1 MPTTLE
7 IQVDANPMLAFF
19 GRLRNTL
26 DAPNRDR
33 EGVGQ
38 GAMQAVH
45 VYAGA
50 MRRRFGEAAGGD
62 GTWPKLKPA
71 TIARKKKLT
80 AWPERIL
87 YLTGRLYSSLV
98 PDEPDNV
105 FDVMSDR
112 IRYGTATPY
121 AGYHQSGGARL
132 PRRTILIPPAE
143 ELLQKCIE
151 PIQAGW
157 MRTLETHAASVRN
170 AA

>member
-1 MPTTLE
+1 MPSTLE
-7 IQVDANPMLAFF
+7 IRTDANPMLAMF
-19 GRLRNTL
+19 GRIRQTL
-26 DAPNRDR
+26 DAPTRDGAG
-33 EGVGQ
+33 E

-45 VYAGA
+45 IYAGA
-50 MRRRFGEAAGGD
+50 MRRRFNDAAAGNGE
-62 GTWPKLKPA
+62 WAALKPA
-71 TIARKKKLT
+71 TIARKKRLT

-121 AGYHQSGGARL
+121 AGYHQQGGGRL
-132 PRRTILIPPAE
+132 PRRSILIPPNE
-143 ELLQKCIE
+143 DILQKCIQ
-151 PIQAGW
+151 PIRESW
-157 MRTLETHAASVRN
+157 MRTLETHASSFRT